1 MAISLPN
8 GATLSASTKLLA
20 EVKFTAI
27 TNALAPEVTL
37 ATGHGLKTGDVVVI
51 KSGWSGINQIVTEIE
66 VTADKAKLKEVDTS
80 DTNKYNTG
88 GGVGSLQKV
97 DGWTEI
103 SQIKDIDFSGGE
115 QQTTEVQFLSDDKA
129 RQINT
134 YKSPKAVKLTIVH
147 DSTLPFYPLMRKADE
162 SQAIH
167 AIKMYVPKASENRYF
182 AGTISF
188 DDTPTSKQNEAETI
202 SAGINVESSR
212 LTFHKFSV

>member
-8 GATLSASTKLLA
+8 GATLSASTLLA
-20 EVKFTAI
+20 T
-27 TNALAPEVTL
+27 ALAFSEISNAENAIVTL
-37 ATGHGLKTGDVVVI
+37 EDTHTLKTGDVVLI
-51 KSGWSGINQIVTEIE
+51 KSGWSGINQLVTEIE
-66 VTADKAKLKEVDTS
+66 VTGDQITLKGVDTS
-80 DTNKYNTG
+80 NTNRFNEG
-88 GGVGSLQKV
+88 GGIGSIQKIE
-97 DGWTEI
+97 GWTEI

-212 LTFHKFSV
+212 LTFHKYSE